1 MTKPI
6 TKGLIKLTDFE
17 GWETLAQEVFLSFER
32 KMKLTN
38 FWED

>member
-32 KMKLTN
+32 TFMKNLS
-38 FWED
+38 F